1 MSHDQAVIN
10 RIWSETLLVEL
21 NRFGVEH
28 VCIAPGSRSTPLTL
42 EAADNPNFTIHTHF
56 DERGLGF
63 MALGLAKASQNPVAV
78 IVTSG
83 TAVANLLP
91 AVAEAKLTGE
101 KLVLL
106 TADRPIELVGC
117 GANQAID
124 QLGIFSQH
132 VSASLNLPS
141 PTLNTSLNWLLTS
154 IDDVMFTQQQQGSA
168 VHINCAFPEPL
179 YSTGVKSE
187 YHAYLSTV
195 TAWRE
200 STGTYSTRYSSSS
213 VGEIPSCENKKGV
226 VLIGNLPLRQAEA
239 ALSFARQ
246 MGWPVLAD
254 PQSGISSEWAHY
266 DLWLTVPALA
276 QQLEPCDLIV
286 QFGSRIIS
294 KRLNQWIESQVTR
307 GTQAQGRAVEYWYI
321 SERSSR
327 NNQSHLPQLH
337 WVESPQCWVERFS
350 SVGATEFGWANQ
362 LKNGAERIHQHIHD
376 SFLSASTCD
385 LNEAALALDIEQ
397 RANKV
402 DVFLGNSL
410 FIRLVD
416 MFGRLSHTD
425 VFSNRGAS
433 GIDGLLATAS
443 GVQHAREKPLLVYIG
458 DTSALYDLNS
468 LSLFARNELP
478 TVIVIT
484 NNDGGA
490 IFDILPVPV
499 ERRQTYYQMP
509 HGYQF
514 EHAAK
519 QFGLGYQQPKTL
531 AQYQSVVSEHLEQGR
546 GTLVVEV
553 QTPPSQAVEFIKLFN
568 NTLHAKF

>member
-1 MSHDQAVIN
+1 MSLDQAVIN
-10 RIWSETLLVEL
+10 RIWSETLLTEL

-42 EAADNPNFTIHTHF
+42 EAADNPNFSIHTHF

-63 MALGLAKASQNPVAV
+63 MALGLAKASKSPVAV

-91 AVAEAKLTGE
+91 SIAEAKLTGE

-117 GANQAID
+117 GANQAIN

-141 PTLNTSLNWLLTS
+141 PNLHTPLNWLLTS
-154 IDDVMFTQQQQGSA
+154 IDEVMFTQQFEGSA

-179 YSTGVKSE
+179 YSSGRKSE
-187 YHAYLSTV
+187 YQSYLSSVAT
-195 TAWRE
+195 WRE
-200 STGTYSTRYSSSS
+200 SNRTYTRRFRKLS
-213 VGEIPSCENKKGV
+213 VCDIPSCEDKKGIV
-226 VLIGNLPLRQAEA
+226 VIGSLPLEEADA
-239 ALSFARQ
+239 ALSFARK

-254 PQSGISSEWAHY
+254 PQSGVSSEWAHY
-266 DLWLTVPALA
+266 DLWLRVPNVA
-276 QQLEPCDLIV
+276 QKLESCDLIV
-286 QFGSRIIS
+286 QFGSRIVS
-294 KRLNQWIESQVTR
+294 KQLNGWIKTQVT
-307 GTQAQGRAVEYWYI
+307 QSEQIQYWYI

-327 NNQSHLPQLH
+327 NNQSHLPQFH
-337 WVESPQCWVERFS
+337 WVESPISWVERLGPANS
-350 SVGATEFGWANQ
+350 IEFGWASQ
-362 LKNGAERIHQHIHD
+362 LTADFEQINQHIRD
-376 SFLSASTCD
+376 SFLITSTFD
-385 LNEAALALDIEQ
+385 LNEVALAADVEQ
-397 RANKV
+397 RAKAV
-402 DVFLGNSL
+402 DVFIGNSL
-410 FIRLVD
+410 FVRLVD
-416 MFGRLSHTD
+416 MFGRFSHSE

-433 GIDGLLATAS
+433 GIDGILATAS
-443 GVQHAREKPLLVYIG
+443 GVQRSRRQPLLVYIG

-468 LSLFARNELP
+468 LALFTHSEQP

-490 IFDILPVPV
+490 IFDILPVPE
-499 ERRQTYYQMP
+499 ERRQSYYQMP

-519 QFGLGYQQPKTL
+519 QFGLSYLQPKTL
-531 AQYQSVVSEHLEQGR
+531 EQFQTIVSEHFEHGQ

-553 QTPPSQAVEFIKLFN
+553 QTPPGQAVELIKVFN
-568 NTLHAKF
+568 SNLHAKF

>member
-10 RIWSETLLVEL
+10 RIWSETLLAEL

-42 EAADNPNFTIHTHF
+42 EAADNPNFSIHTHF

-63 MALGLAKASQNPVAV
+63 MALGLAKASKSPVAV

-91 AVAEAKLTGE
+91 SIAEAKLTGE

-117 GANQAID
+117 GANQAIN

-141 PTLNTSLNWLLTS
+141 PTLSTPLNWLLTS
-154 IDDVMFTQQQQGSA
+154 IDEVMFTQQFEGSA

-179 YSTGVKSE
+179 YSSGRKSA
-187 YHAYLSTV
+187 YQSYLSSVAT
-195 TAWRE
+195 WRE
-200 STGTYSTRYSSSS
+200 SNSTYTRCFRTLS
-213 VGEIPSCENKKGV
+213 VSDIPSCEDKKGIV
-226 VLIGNLPLRQAEA
+226 VIGSLPLEEAEA
-239 ALSFARQ
+239 AFSFGRK

-254 PQSGISSEWAHY
+254 PQSGVSSEWAHY
-266 DLWLTVPALA
+266 DLWLRLPNVA
-276 QQLEPCDLIV
+276 QQLESCDLIV
-286 QFGSRIIS
+286 QFGSRIVS
-294 KRLNQWIESQVTR
+294 KQLNNWIETQVT
-307 GTQAQGRAVEYWYI
+307 QSEQVQYWYI

-337 WVESPQCWVERFS
+337 WVETPKNWVER
-350 SVGATEFGWANQ
+350 VGPAASTESGWASQLTAYVEQINQ
-362 LKNGAERIHQHIHD
+362 QIRD
-376 SFLSASTCD
+376 SFLSKTTFD
-385 LNEAALALDIEQ
+385 LNEVALAADVEQ
-397 RANKV
+397 RAKAV
-402 DVFLGNSL
+402 DVFIGNSL
-410 FIRLVD
+410 FVRLVD
-416 MFGRLSHTD
+416 MFGRFSHSE

-433 GIDGLLATAS
+433 GIDGILATAS
-443 GVQHAREKPLLVYIG
+443 GVQRSRRQPLLVYIG

-468 LSLFARNELP
+468 LALFTRNEQP

-490 IFDILPVPV
+490 IFDILPVPA

-519 QFGLGYQQPKTL
+519 QFGLSYLQPKTL
-531 AQYQSVVSEHLEQGR
+531 EQFQTIVSEHFEHGQ

-553 QTPPSQAVEFIKLFN
+553 QTPPGQAVELIKVFN
-568 NTLHAKF
+568 RNLHAKF